1 MTIKDVPDAAPDGAA
16 EGDAGAVAAQGD
28 AAAVAVPG
36 DAAGVAV
43 QGDAAA
49 AAAAAANVAGAV
61 ASAAALPAA
70 GDAPPGAARAAP
82 VDSAYL
88 PDVSPERR
96 LTMETEAG
104 MREFHIRGRVESR
117 GGAFV
122 ALVLAI
128 PLLEDE
134 PELEMQDT
142 CRSRALAVER
152 LHSLAIA
159 MGKKLRADGA
169 SVIDVKLED

>member
-1 MTIKDVPDAAPDGAA
+1 
-16 EGDAGAVAAQGD
+16 
-28 AAAVAVPG
+28 
-36 DAAGVAV
+36 
-43 QGDAAA
+43 
-49 AAAAAANVAGAV
+49 
-61 ASAAALPAA
+61 
-70 GDAPPGAARAAP
+70 
-82 VDSAYL
+82 
-88 PDVSPERR
+88 
-96 LTMETEAG
+96 

-134 PELEMQDT
+134 AELEMQDT
-142 CRSRALAVER
+142 CRTRALAVER

>member
-1 MTIKDVPDAAPDGAA
+1 
-16 EGDAGAVAAQGD
+16 
-28 AAAVAVPG
+28 
-36 DAAGVAV
+36 
-43 QGDAAA
+43 
-49 AAAAAANVAGAV
+49 
-61 ASAAALPAA
+61 
-70 GDAPPGAARAAP
+70 
-82 VDSAYL
+82 
-88 PDVSPERR
+88 
-96 LTMETEAG
+96 METEAG

-142 CRSRALAVER
+142 CRSRALAVEC

>member
-43 QGDAAA
+43 QGDA